1 MVLSSRPPRITS
13 GRRIRVGFGP
23 PASRQARRERWRR
36 QIRRRKDDHLAVA
49 VFSRGLGVS
58 TVTFYAW
65 KRRFREAPL
74 ASPLFLIGPRPGPPG
89 FFFVGTYFRLFG
101 LCTVGNR
108 KVRLLYA
115 GTAAA
120 CFPPHF
126 RS

>member
-1 MVLSSRPPRITS
+1 MLR
-13 GRRIRVGFGP
+13 FGP
-23 PASRQARRERWRR
+23 PANRRARQEWWRR
-36 QIRRRKDDHLAVA
+36 QIQRQQDGSLSIAEFCRQ
-49 VFSRGLGVS
+49 LGVS

-74 ASPLFLIGPRPGPPG
+74 ASPSFLIGPRPGPPG
-89 FFFVGTYFRLFG
+89 AFFVGTYFRRFG
-101 LCTVGNR
+101 LCAVGNR

-126 RS
+126 RSSPPEKRRS

>member
-1 MVLSSRPPRITS
+1 MV
-13 GRRIRVGFGP
+13 
-23 PASRQARRERWRR
+23 
-36 QIRRRKDDHLAVA
+36 DDLLVNHKPDD
-49 VFSRGLGVS
+49 SKIHVS

-108 KVRLLYA
+108 KMRLLYA

-120 CFPPHF
+120 CFPPNF
-126 RS
+126 RSSPPEKRRS